1 MNKKR
6 MAIAVA
12 IALAAPCVAWA
23 RDAAMPQFSLQR
35 LWHAGLREHESGPG
49 RIRDLDAATRG
60 AKKKSDFGV
69 DSLLAGQIDAR
80 FTKALSFVGQIVAN
94 RTADDDFV
102 PHVDWAFVRYAITP
116 NLSVRGG
123 ILAVPIFLQSDSHL
137 TRPRSSR

>member
-1 MNKKR
+1 
-6 MAIAVA
+6 MAIGVA

-23 RDAAMPQFSLQR
+23 RDQRCRSFPFTGFGSL
-35 LWHAGLREHESGPG
+35 GFVSTNPG
-49 RIRDLDAATRG
+49 QAEYATSMLQPGG
-60 AKKKSDFGV
+60 AEKKSDFGV

-102 PHVDWAFVRYAITP
+102 PHVEWAFVRYAITP

>member
-1 MNKKR
+1 

-12 IALAAPCVAWA
+12 IALAAPCAAWA
-23 RDAAMPQFSLQR
+23 QDAAMPQFSFSGFGTLGFVSTNTGQAEYATSMLQ
-35 LWHAGLREHESGPG
+35 PG
-49 RIRDLDAATRG
+49 G
-60 AKKKSDFGV
+60 AKKKPDFGV

-102 PHVDWAFVRYAITP
+102 PHVEWAFVRYAITP